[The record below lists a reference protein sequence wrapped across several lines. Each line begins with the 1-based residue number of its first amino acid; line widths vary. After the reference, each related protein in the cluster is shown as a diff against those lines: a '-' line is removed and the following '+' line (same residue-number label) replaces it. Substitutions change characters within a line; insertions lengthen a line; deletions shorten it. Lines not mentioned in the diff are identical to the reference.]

1 MGLIETV
8 QAHLST
14 KQSIMRYPSIISD
27 NVGLVRLIRNE
38 VELKNWQKAAEKHP
52 AWLEFLPEEVDIL
65 HIYICIYNLSR
76 K

>member
-14 KQSIMRYPSIISD
+14 KQPTVRYPPIISD
-27 NVGLVRLIRNE
+27 NIGLVRLIRNDS
-38 VELKNWQKAAEKHP
+38 ELKNWQKAAEKHP
-52 AWLEFLPEEVDIL
+52 GWLEFIPEEVE
-65 HIYICIYNLSR
+65 